1 MKRVLMAVGFLLTA
15 VLTRAG
21 DEDEWLRPLGRP
33 PVAAPRRI
41 SGGEGF
47 PPLPL
52 PATPLRRTERKREPA
67 PPALV
72 TKVMWGESA
81 LFTYDNGS
89 QVEVADWNQCP
100 ADIQQLLRKF
110 RDGMQLPYSCHAL
123 PLSEFDGDPAK
134 MPLLMFSG
142 SRSIK
147 LDEKQAGILRAYVL
161 RGGTLLFDSIAGS
174 PYFYASVRRLLGQSF
189 PDIRLRNLPPDH
201 PVYHM
206 LYDVDEVRYPRN
218 LDSTKPALEGIYVG
232 SRLGAIVSKYG
243 LGCAWD
249 DHEVPLLKKAI
260 YYDVESANKIGMNLM
275 AYVVGYASA
284 GREEAKPE
292 LFGATDEKRPTDEF
306 VFAQIKHDGAWNV
319 HPGAAAALLRR
330 LRQGTALR
338 VSLKRV
344 AVDLAS
350 DDLSSYSFLYLTG
363 LDDFHLDEKALAA
376 LRGFLDRSG
385 TLVINNGL
393 GLRSFDAVVR
403 RELQRLLPGAALT
416 PVPGD
421 HPLFS
426 SVFRIAES
434 RYSPA
439 LMKEQPDIKAPV
451 LEGISS
457 GGDLRVIYSPFDLEA
472 AWLGC
477 EYPLAR
483 AYESESG
490 TELGINVVMYSATH

>member
-1 MKRVLMAVGFLLTA
+1 MKRILLATGFLMAA
-15 VLTRAG
+15 VVAMGG
-21 DEDEWLRPLGRP
+21 DEDEWLRPLGPP

-41 SGGEGF
+41 SGGAGV

-72 TKVMWGESA
+72 TKIMWGESA
-81 LFTYDNGS
+81 MFTYGNGN

-100 ADIQQLLRKF
+100 ADIQQMLRKF
-110 RDGMQLPYSCHAL
+110 RDGMSLPYSYNAI
-123 PLSEFDGDPAK
+123 PLAEFDGDPGK

-142 SRSIK
+142 SRTMK
-147 LDEKQAGILRAYVL
+147 LDARQVELLRGYVL
-161 RGGTLLFDSIAGS
+161 RGGTLFFDSIAGS
-174 PYFYASVRRLLGQSF
+174 PFFYDSVKRVLGEAF
-189 PDIRLRNLPPDH
+189 PDIRLRALPDDH
-201 PVYHM
+201 PLYHM
-206 LYDVDEVRYPRN
+206 LYDVEKVRYPKN
-218 LDSTKPALEGIYVG
+218 LDSTAPALEGIYVG
-232 SRLGAIVSKYG
+232 SRLGAVVSKYG

-249 DHEVPLLKKAI
+249 DREVPLLEKAI
-260 YYDVESANKIGMNLM
+260 YYDIESANKIGMNLM
-275 AYVVGYASA
+275 AYVVGYATA

-292 LFGATDEKRPTDEF
+292 MFGSADEKHPTDEF

-319 HPGAAAALLRR
+319 HPGAASALLRR

-344 AVDLAS
+344 AVNLAT
-350 DDLSSYSFLYLTG
+350 DDLSPYSFLYLTG
-363 LDDFHLDEKALAA
+363 LDDFHLDDKSLAA
-376 LRGFLDRSG
+376 LRGFLDRNG

-403 RELQRLLPGAALT
+403 RELERLLPGAALT
-416 PVPGD
+416 PVPAD
-421 HPLFS
+421 HPIYS

-434 RYSPA
+434 RYTPA
-439 LMKEQPDIKAPV
+439 VLKEKPDLKVPV
-451 LEGISS
+451 LEGLSS

-490 TELGINVVMYSATH
+490 TELGINVIMYAATH